1 MKRFFRLALVAVTLL
16 ATSQVFA
23 NLAAT
28 HIIRNEVSVDFSDA
42 ANVFVATV
50 TASTDITVNLVAAA
64 PDAVLDAGASSALS
78 AVSTNGTATLI
89 FNVTSN
95 ANGLDTYEMES
106 EAFTGGASSNGESVT
121 SGPNTVALGGS
132 TATATL
138 TTFDTTD
145 QTNGTAAG
153 TAIVVPA
160 DNDGSDAN
168 INGFA
173 QGDLIVLGT
182 DSGTFDIVCT
192 VNDLTQPT
200 AGNEANATATIWVDQ
215 CSVGTA
221 HTLAAGDQLGER
233 GTITVDITVGT
244 VAGTLNFDADI
255 DYVGGGTGT
264 SITQVVI
271 TVVATD
277 LNVYKFVRNTDG
289 TLNPACAGTALNC
302 LVVDGATYHRSGVT
316 ANPGDTLQYAILLFN
331 AGTSAVKVIQV
342 TDDIAAFTTFDTGTI
357 DLVPRGTADDTG
369 DCETVATSG
378 TCTVTNTENSATSL
392 ATDGTAGDD
401 YGALVT
407 NTVIVSGGHDG
418 SGDAVATE
426 IIGGELGVAEVS
438 VVKFSVTLD

>member
-42 ANVFVATV
+42 ASVFVATV

-106 EAFTGGASSNGESVT
+106 EAYTGGASGNGESAT

-132 TATATL
+132 TATATV
-138 TTFDTTD
+138 TTFDITD
-145 QTNGTAAG
+145 QTDGTAAG

-160 DNDGSDAN
+160 DDDGSDAN

-200 AGNEANATATIWVDQ
+200 AGNEANASATIWVDQ

-221 HTLAAGDQLGER
+221 HTLASGDQLGER
-233 GTITVDITVGT
+233 GTITIDITVGT
-244 VAGTLNFDADI
+244 IAGTLDFDADI
-255 DYVGGGTGT
+255 DYVGGITGT
-264 SITQVVI
+264 TVTQVVI

-277 LNVYKFVRNTDG
+277 LNVYKFVRNTDAG
-289 TLNPACAGTALNC
+289 ENPTCAATALNC
-302 LVVDGATYHRSGVT
+302 LVVDGVTYYSTGVT
-316 ANPGDTLQYAILLFN
+316 ANPGHTLQYAILLFN
-331 AGTSAVKVIQV
+331 AGTSAVRVIQV

-357 DLVPRGTADDTG
+357 DLVSRGTADDGG
-369 DCETVATSG
+369 DCETVAASG
-378 TCTVTNTENSATSL
+378 TCTVTNTEIPATAL
-392 ATDGTAGDD
+392 ASDGAGDD
-401 YGALVT
+401 YGAIVT
-407 NTVIVSGGHDG
+407 NTVTVSGGHDG
-418 SGDAVATE
+418 SGAAVATE

-438 VVKFSVTLD
+438 VVMFSVTLD